1 MSGAGAAA
9 LGTMAELLAKLF
21 IEPETLP
28 GGSAW
33 SSTCLALRE
42 LSTVGTNA
50 SAGGVSARIASEQ
63 YEVLSEAA
71 RCTVSPGFGFVQ
83 VLLLLAVY
91 GGILFVASNLIADG
105 SELLLLVP
113 SLRGIVGSVVLPILG
128 AVPDGAIVLFSG
140 LGANAQEE
148 VGVGVGALAGSTIM
162 LLTVPFAQSIW
173 AGRVN
178 ISPAG
183 QASYGARPKLSPLG
197 NLHPTATGVQPNAM
211 VAVSGRIML
220 ITAVPYFIIQI
231 PALFSGSHGRQV
243 GPTSASMVAA
253 GAASQKWWAFAG
265 LVCCIVAFVWYL
277 WYQIFATTPVDDE
290 FRASVVDQVKAKAI
304 RKHELSLT
312 AAFFSDLHEAAIQSS
327 VASPNEST
335 VLHGTNS
342 ADQRLRDLLRTFFKI
357 YDTDGDGRISDTELQ
372 YLMLDLGEKLT
383 PSEISDMLKTFDSDE
398 SGDVCFDEFCRC
410 MPDYILS
417 RGSHAPPARS
427 TQAAAAPIDA
437 EAPAGAPGFP
447 SYAAVVGD
455 GPQVHEEEEEEEEV
469 PEDLRHKDEKV
480 QLALIKKRAFT
491 MMGLGTAMVLLFSD
505 PMCSVLSSIGGRIGV
520 EPFFISFILAP
531 LASNASELIAASA
544 YAAKKT
550 KRTITISFAT
560 LLGAA
565 IMNNTFCLG
574 IFLLLVWAKG
584 LEWQFTAETMAILV
598 VEGIMFYF
606 ATKRNLVT
614 RDGYWILSLFPLSLM
629 LCFFLQNVGGLN

>member
-1 MSGAGAAA
+1 
-9 LGTMAELLAKLF
+9 MAELLAKLF

-33 SSTCLALRE
+33 TSTCRALRE
-42 LSTVGTNA
+42 LSTVSTNA
-50 SAGGVSARIASEQ
+50 SSAGGASARMASEQ
-63 YEVLSEAA
+63 YEVLAEAA

-91 GGILFVASNLIADG
+91 GSILFVASNLIADG

-113 SLRGIVGSVVLPILG
+113 SLRDIVGSVVLPILG

-178 ISPAG
+178 ISPSG
-183 QASYGARPKLSPLG
+183 EASYGARPKLSPPG
-197 NLHPTATGVQPNAM
+197 NVHPTATGVQPNAM

-231 PALFSGSHGRQV
+231 PALFSGSHGRQD
-243 GPTSASMVAA
+243 GTTSASVVAA

-277 WYQIFATTPVDDE
+277 WYQIFATTPVDDD

-312 AAFFSDLHEAAIQSS
+312 AAFFSDLHEAASQSS
-327 VASPNEST
+327 AASPSET
-335 VLHGTNS
+335 TALHGTNS
-342 ADQRLRDLLRTFFKI
+342 ADKRLRDLLRTFFQH
-357 YDTDGDGRISDTELQ
+357 YDTDGDGRISDQELQ
-372 YLMLDLGEKLT
+372 YLMLDLGEKLS
-383 PSEISDMLKTFDSDE
+383 PSEISDMLNTFDADD

-417 RGSHAPPARS
+417 RGAHAPPERVAQ
-427 TQAAAAPIDA
+427 TAPIDA
-437 EAPAGAPGFP
+437 EAPAGAPGSP
-447 SYAAVVGD
+447 SYAAVVRD
-455 GPQVHEEEEEEEEV
+455 GPQAHDEDEEEEEV
-469 PEDLRHKDEKV
+469 PEDLRDQDPDV

-544 YAAKKT
+544 YAAKRT

-598 VEGIMFYF
+598 VEALMFYF
-606 ATKRNLVT
+606 ATKRNLLT
-614 RDGYWILSLFPLSLM
+614 RDGYWILSLFPLSLL
-629 LCFFLQNVGGLN
+629 LCFFLQNVVGLN

>member
-1 MSGAGAAA
+1 MSAAGASA
-9 LGTMAELLAKLF
+9 LVTMTELLAKLF

-33 SSTCLALRE
+33 SSTCIALRE
-42 LSTVGTNA
+42 LSTAGINGSSVGGA
-50 SAGGVSARIASEQ
+50 SARMAAAQ
-63 YEVLSEAA
+63 YEELAEAA
-71 RCTVSPGFGFVQ
+71 RCTVSPSFGFVQ
-83 VLLLLAVY
+83 VLLLLFVY

-183 QASYGARPKLSPLG
+183 EASYGARPKLSPPG
-197 NLHPTATGVQPNAM
+197 SWHPTATGVQPNAM

-231 PALFSGSHGRQV
+231 PALFSGSHGRQD
-243 GPTSASMVAA
+243 GAASAQVVAA

-265 LVCCIVAFVWYL
+265 LLCCIVAFVWYL
-277 WYQIFATTPVDDE
+277 WYQIFASTPVDDE

-304 RKHELSLT
+304 RKHNLSLT
-312 AAFFSDLHEAAIQSS
+312 AAFFSDLHDAASRSS
-327 VASPNEST
+327 AALPTERS
-335 VLHGTNS
+335 VLNGTDS
-342 ADQRLRDLLRTFFKI
+342 SDHRLRDLLRTFFHT
-357 YDTDGDGRISDTELQ
+357 YDTDGDGRISDPELQ
-372 YLMLDLGEKLT
+372 YLMLDLGEKLS
-383 PSEISDMLKTFDSDE
+383 PSEISDMLKTFDADG

-417 RGSHAPPARS
+417 RGSHPPPARS
-427 TQAAAAPIDA
+427 AAAPADA
-437 EAPAGAPGFP
+437 EAPAGAPGSP
-447 SYAAVVGD
+447 SYAAVVREGSQAHD
-455 GPQVHEEEEEEEEV
+455 EEEEEEEV
-469 PEDLRHKDEKV
+469 PEDLRHQDPKV

-491 MMGLGTAMVLLFSD
+491 MMGVGTAMVLLFSD
-505 PMCSVLSSIGGRIGV
+505 PMCSVLGSIGGRIGV

-598 VEGIMFYF
+598 VEAFMFYF
-606 ATKRNLVT
+606 ATKRNLLT
-614 RDGYWILSLFPLSLM
+614 RDGYWILSLFPLSLL
-629 LCFFLQNVGGLN
+629 LCFVLQNVVGLN

>member
-1 MSGAGAAA
+1 MS
-9 LGTMAELLAKLF
+9 EILAKLF

-42 LSTVGTNA
+42 LSTAGANQSSIGGA
-50 SAGGVSARIASEQ
+50 SARLASQQ

-71 RCTVSPGFGFVQ
+71 RCTVSPAFGFFQ
-83 VLLLLAVY
+83 VLLLLIVY
-91 GGILFVASNLIADG
+91 GGVLFVASNLIADG

-113 SLRGIVGSVVLPILG
+113 SLRSIVGSVVLPILG

-140 LGANAQEE
+140 LGPNAQEE

-183 QASYGARPKLSPLG
+183 EASYGARPKLSPPG
-197 NLHPTATGVQPNAM
+197 NLHPTSTGVQPNTM

-231 PALFSGSHGRQV
+231 PALFSGSHGRQD
-243 GPTSASMVAA
+243 GAASASVVAA
-253 GAASQKWWAFAG
+253 GAATQKWWAFAG
-265 LVCCIVAFVWYL
+265 LVCCMVAFVWYL

-304 RKHELSLT
+304 RKHDLSLT
-312 AAFFSDLHEAAIQSS
+312 AAFFSDLHEAATQSS
-327 VASPNEST
+327 AASPTET
-335 VLHGTNS
+335 TALHGTDS
-342 ADQRLRDLLRTFFKI
+342 ADQRLRDLLRTFFRT
-357 YDTDGDGRISDTELQ
+357 YDQDGDGRISDSELQ

-383 PSEISDMLKTFDSDE
+383 PAEISDMLKTFDADG
-398 SGDVCFDEFCRC
+398 SGDVCFNEFCRC
-410 MPDYILS
+410 MPNYILS
-417 RGSHAPPARS
+417 RGARTLRS
-427 TQAAAAPIDA
+427 GSARADAAPTDT
-437 EAPAGAPGFP
+437 EATAGAPGSP
-447 SYAAVVGD
+447 SYAAVVRD
-455 GPQVHEEEEEEEEV
+455 GPQVHEEDDEEEEV
-469 PEDLRHKDEKV
+469 PEDLRHDDPKV

-505 PMCSVLSSIGGRIGV
+505 PMCSVLNSIGGRIGV
-520 EPFFISFILAP
+520 DPFFISFILAP
-531 LASNASELIAASA
+531 LASNASELIAAGA

-598 VEGIMFYF
+598 VEAFMFYF
-606 ATKRNLVT
+606 ASKRNLVT
-614 RDGYWILSLFPLSLM
+614 RDGYLILSLFPLSLL
-629 LCFFLQNVGGLN
+629 LCFFLQNVVGLN